1 LLALLGAHPIFHVR
15 RIRVNLV
22 IIIIIIVSGAS
33 NSFDLQ
39 KFTTFKMVIMLWVL
53 GNHLCDKFLQQPA
66 VQDLIHSND
75 QQFDLII
82 TEAFNHDC
90 VVGFSHKFKA
100 PLVQVVTFGG
110 TSWMGDW
117 VGNPS
122 PYSYVPDPFQNFGD
136 RMDFC
141 ERVLNTLGITF
152 QKMTRFFYFLPKQ
165 QALLEK
171 YFGDYAPLPSI
182 SELHSS
188 TSLLLLNHHFSIS
201 YPRPLLPNVVQVGG
215 MHVKPAEKLSEVST
229 YLC

>member
-1 LLALLGAHPIFHVR
+1 MKFNH
-15 RIRVNLV
+15 
-22 IIIIIIVSGAS
+22 
-33 NSFDLQ
+33 
-39 KFTTFKMVIMLWVL
+39 FTTVILLWVL
-53 GNHLCDKFLQQPA
+53 GNHVCDKFLEQPA

-75 QQFDLII
+75 QQFDLVI
-82 TEAFNHDC
+82 TEAFNTDC
-90 VVGFSHKFKA
+90 MVGFAHKFKV

-122 PYSYVPDPFQNFGD
+122 PYSYVPDTFQNFGD

-141 ERVLNTLGITF
+141 ERVQNTISITF

-171 YFGDYAPLPSI
+171 YFGVYAPLPSI

-201 YPRPLLPNVVQVGG
+201 YPRPLMPNVVQVGG
-215 MHVKPAEKLSEVST
+215 MHLKPAEKLPEVSIC
-229 YLC
+229 LCYFLFSQGMLVSRRPATKRIPSL